1 MHLLVGLGN
10 PGEEYSDTRH
20 NIGFRVV
27 DGLADRLGL
36 SFSDRKFKARLARG
50 TLEGQPCLF
59 MKPQGFMNLSGE
71 SVGPCAGFFQIST
84 TNIVVFH
91 DELDL
96 PLGRIQIKKGGGH
109 GGHNGVRS
117 LMRHLPDGE
126 FVRIR
131 LGVGRPPAG
140 WDGADYVL
148 GRFRSDEWEA
158 VGRMVDRASDA
169 VTQVLR
175 DGVSRA
181 MNVFNRVQPVEDDEG
196 S

>member
-10 PGEEYSDTRH
+10 PGDEYSETRH
-20 NIGFRVV
+20 NIGFMVV
-27 DGLADRLGL
+27 DALADGLGL

-50 TLEGQPCLF
+50 TLADEPCLF

-84 TNIVVFH
+84 KNIVVFH

-96 PLGRIQIKKGGGH
+96 PLGRLQIKKGGGH

-117 LMRHLPDGE
+117 LMKHLPDAE

-148 GRFRSDEWEA
+148 GRFRSDEREA
-158 VGRMVDRASDA
+158 VDRVIERASDA

-181 MNVFNRVQPVEDDEG
+181 MNVFNRVQPGEG
-196 S
+196 AQGS